1 MSGRRPYVRPIDQ
14 FWWAHPPYLA
24 YTLREATGLAVAGY
38 GLVLLA
44 GIICLARGEAAY
56 KAWLDFLASPW
67 SLALHIIFL
76 AGMVLHALTWFQI
89 MPKTMPRLVIHDQA
103 VPQRFITAAGLGI
116 AAAAFVAT
124 LGAAKWM
131 VS

>member
-1 MSGRRPYVRPIDQ
+1 MSGRRPYVRPTDR
-14 FWWAHPPYLA
+14 FWWAHAPYLA
-24 YTLREATGLAVAGY
+24 YTLREVTGVAIAGY

-56 KAWLDFLASPW
+56 KGWLDFLASPW
-67 SLALHIIFL
+67 SLALHVVFL
-76 AGMVLHALTWFQI
+76 AAMVLHVLTWFQI

-103 VPQRFITAAGLGI
+103 VPQRLLTALGLGL
-116 AAAAFVAT
+116 AAAAFVVT
-124 LGAAKWM
+124 FCAAKWI